1 MFPSHL
7 HLDDLEKQTQKTFMT
22 LESVID
28 AQ

>member
-7 HLDDLEKQTQKTFMT
+7 HIDDLEKQTQKTLMT